1 MTSRMRRSLRRALVG
16 GAALLL
22 AATLAPTTTAVA
34 DPALTVEEAKQQ
46 VDDLNTQA
54 AAIDQDYA
62 GVQEKIATGK
72 KQLTQTQADVK
83 AQQIKVAALKKS
95 VGQVALAE
103 FQNSS
108 LDTTA
113 QLFLRS
119 DTQTFLNQM
128 STVQKVNEN
137 QNSAL
142 QKLQTEQGNL
152 ASLERSAATDLVAQR
167 EDEKNLATL
176 RSKSD
181 AKVAAAK
188 AILAKLTAEERARIA
203 ALEKARQQ
211 EAAAAAKEASAAADT
226 TSTGDKSGTS
236 TKGTG
241 TSSDSGTDDAP
252 VSGSSKGATAL
263 AFAKKQ
269 LGKPYSFGAAGPGAY
284 DCSGLT
290 SAAWAAAGV
299 SISRTSQTQYN
310 DGKAV
315 SRDDLQPGDLV
326 FFYSGISHVALYV
339 GNGTI
344 IHAPHAGASVE
355 YSKLSYMPYMGAR
368 RPG

>member
-16 GAALLL
+16 GATLLL

-62 GVQEKIATGK
+62 GVQDKIATGK
-72 KQLTQTQADVK
+72 KQLAQTQADVK

-137 QNSAL
+137 QNATL

-152 ASLERSAATDLVAQR
+152 ASLERSAGTDLVTQR
-167 EDEKNLATL
+167 EDEKNLAAL
-176 RSKSD
+176 RAKSD
-181 AKVAAAK
+181 AKVTAAK

-211 EAAAAAKEASAAADT
+211 EAAAAAKEASQNTVTKNPDSKKATTATGTT
-226 TSTGDKSGTS
+226 TSAS
-236 TKGTG
+236 TG
-241 TSSDSGTDDAP
+241 T
-252 VSGSSKGATAL
+252 SKGATAL
-263 AFAKKQ
+263 AWAEQ
-269 LGKPYSFGAAGPGAY
+269 QVGKPYSFGATGPNAF

-290 SAAWAAAGV
+290 GGAWRAAGV
-299 SISRTSQTQYN
+299 SLPRTSQQQFTA
-310 DGKAV
+310 GTPV
-315 SRDDLQPGDLV
+315 SRENLQPGDLV
-326 FFYSGISHVALYV
+326 FFYSGISHVALYA
-339 GNGTI
+339 GNGKI
-344 IHAPHAGASVE
+344 FHASRPGKPLG
-355 YSKLSYMPYMGAR
+355 YGDLSEMPYMGAR